1 MIGTNVQIIL
11 LDELERIANF
21 NTEPS
26 IGWQ

>member
-1 MIGTNVQIIL
+1 MIVANVQIIL

-21 NTEPS
+21 NTEPP